1 MKGIKEEST
10 LLCIYQN
17 SYDFKTLLMF
27 YIFKSEIISTSM
39 RRRKNWMQTETNTQY
54 FELIAR
60 HEIKRKELI
69 WVTFESVLWPNTS
82 VQKK

>member
-1 MKGIKEEST
+1 
-10 LLCIYQN
+10 
-17 SYDFKTLLMF
+17 MF
-27 YIFKSEIISTSM
+27 YIFKSEIKSTSM

-60 HEIKRKELI
+60 PHEIKRKELI

-82 VQKK
+82 VQKKY